1 MATVAGEVTAVVNKK
16 NRTGGFSPSQ
26 WVLGKM
32 PRYGAGEQGS
42 DELAGQYGSLEDRI
56 GPTTIFGER
65 MAIRH
70 EAKKAY
76 VYADSSEKIAKAM
89 LRKTAPKIGDY
100 RVGDLI
106 SFQAAEK

>member
-1 MATVAGEVTAVVNKK
+1 MVTDKGLNIQEMVMGKA
-16 NRTGGFSPSQ
+16 SYQ
-26 WVLGKM
+26 LGKL

-42 DELAGQYGSLEDRI
+42 DELAWQYGSLEERI
-56 GPTTIFGER
+56 DPTTIFGER

-89 LRKTAPKIGDY
+89 LRKTAPKLETIE
-100 RVGDLI
+100 LEI
-106 SFQAAEK
+106 W